1 MSHDRVMTSDDA
13 TQQTSPAA
21 QVSLSDH
28 PPRRRLVRRR
38 DDRVF
43 AGVASGL
50 AAHFDIDP
58 VLVRILFVIGV
69 FAGGAGILAYLAGWL
84 LIPEEGAPEAGGRWA
99 PSSTRRL
106 PSWIAVALFVLA
118 GVVLLGQIEPWDEA
132 AIFWALALIGAG
144 VLLYHRDG
152 TPQEASKRPGA
163 QESDTAAYE
172 VPQAPAASPPAPP
185 PPVARAPKPR
195 SVLGRYTLAA
205 ALVVIGLVALL
216 DNAGAVSLA
225 ARQYPALALIVIG
238 AGLLVGTVWGRARSL
253 ILLGLLVTPF
263 AFAGSLVT
271 VPIEGG
277 VGERFYSPTGMEELR
292 DAYRLGAGRMELDL
306 SGMTWGPEPVRVD
319 ATVAF
324 GELLVTVPRG
334 VHVDFDGQAG
344 VGDVRFFGGHRGG
357 VDVDLESSAGDPN
370 SDARLVL
377 DAESGFGS
385 VRVVRT
391 PTPAKELQ

>member
-1 MSHDRVMTSDDA
+1 
-13 TQQTSPAA
+13 
-21 QVSLSDH
+21 
-28 PPRRRLVRRR
+28 
-38 DDRVF
+38 
-43 AGVASGL
+43 VASGL
-50 AAHFDIDP
+50 AAHFDVES
-58 VLVRILFVIGV
+58 VLVRILFVLGA
-69 FAGGAGILAYLAGWL
+69 FAGGAGILVYLAAWL
-84 LIPEEGAPEAGGRWA
+84 LIPEEGAPGAAGGTA
-99 PSSTRRL
+99 ASSTGRV

-118 GVVLLGQIEPWDEA
+118 GVVVLGQIQPWDGS

-144 VLLYHRDG
+144 ILLYHHDG
-152 TPQEASKRPGA
+152 EPAGSSEHPEALG
-163 QESDTAAYE
+163 SDTSTYT

-185 PPVARAPKPR
+185 PPAARAREPR
-195 SVLGRYTLAA
+195 SILGRYTLAA
-205 ALVVIGLVALL
+205 ALVVIGLVALF
-216 DNAGAVSLA
+216 DNAGVVSLA

-238 AGLLVGTVWGRARSL
+238 TGLLVGTVWGRARSL
-253 ILLGLLVTPF
+253 ILLGLLVMPF

-277 VGERFYSPTGMEELR
+277 VGERFYSPTGMEQLK
-292 DAYRLGAGRMELDL
+292 DAYRLAAGRMELDL
-306 SGMTWGPEPVRVD
+306 SGMSWGPEPVRVD

-324 GELLVTVPRG
+324 GEILVTVPRG
-334 VHVDFDGQAG
+334 VHVAFDGQAG
-344 VGDVRFFGGHRGG
+344 VGDIRFFGGHRGG

>member
-1 MSHDRVMTSDDA
+1 MTSDDDA
-13 TQQTSPAA
+13 QHASSTTQRTPPD
-21 QVSLSDH
+21 VR
-28 PPRRRLVRRR
+28 PRRRLARRR
-38 DDRVF
+38 DDRIL

-50 AAHFDIDP
+50 AAHFEVEP
-58 VLVRILFVIGV
+58 VLVRILFVLGA
-69 FAGGAGILAYLAGWL
+69 FAGGAGILVYLAAWL
-84 LIPEEGAPEAGGRWA
+84 LIPEEGAPAAAGGTA
-99 PSSTRRL
+99 ASSTGRVH
-106 PSWIAVALFVLA
+106 SWIAVALFVLA
-118 GVVLLGQIEPWDEA
+118 GVVVLGQIQPWDGS

-144 VLLYHRDG
+144 ILLYHHDG
-152 TPQEASKRPGA
+152 APAGSSEHPEALA
-163 QESDTAAYE
+163 SDTSTYT

-185 PPVARAPKPR
+185 PPAARAPEPR

-205 ALVVIGLVALL
+205 ALVVIGLVALF
-216 DNAGAVSLA
+216 DNAGVVSLA

-238 AGLLVGTVWGRARSL
+238 TGLLVGTVWGRARSL

-263 AFAGSLVT
+263 AVAGSLVT

-277 VGERFYSPTGMEELR
+277 VGERFYSPTGMEQLQ
-292 DAYRLGAGRMELDL
+292 DTYRLGAGRMELDL
-306 SGMTWGPEPVRVD
+306 SGMSWGPEPVRVD

-324 GELLVTVPRG
+324 GEILVTVPRG

-344 VGDVRFFGGHRGG
+344 VGDIRFFGGHRGG

-377 DAESGFGS
+377 DAESGLGS

>member
-1 MSHDRVMTSDDA
+1 M
-13 TQQTSPAA
+13 
-21 QVSLSDH
+21 
-28 PPRRRLVRRR
+28 
-38 DDRVF
+38 
-43 AGVASGL
+43 
-50 AAHFDIDP
+50 DP

-69 FAGGAGILAYLAGWL
+69 FAGGAGILAYVAGWL
-84 LIPEEGAPEAGGRWA
+84 LIPEEGAPEAAGRWA

-106 PSWIAVALFVLA
+106 PSWIAVALFVIA
-118 GVVLLGQIEPWDEA
+118 GVVVLGQIEPWDEA

-144 VLLYHRDG
+144 VFLYHRDG
-152 TPQEASKRPGA
+152 ATAGASERPGVPA
-163 QESDTAAYE
+163 SDTAAYE

-205 ALVVIGLVALL
+205 ALVVIGLAALL
-216 DNAGAVSLA
+216 DNAGALSLA

-238 AGLLVGTVWGRARSL
+238 TGLVVGTVWGRARSL
-253 ILLGLLVTPF
+253 ILVGLLVTPF
-263 AFAGSLVT
+263 AFAGSLVA

-277 VGERFYSPTGMEELR
+277 VGERFFSPTGMEQLQ

-324 GELLVTVPRG
+324 GEILVTVPRG
-334 VHVDFDGQAG
+334 VRVDFEGRAG
-344 VGDVRFFGGHRGG
+344 VGDIRFFGAHRGG
-357 VDVDLESSAGDPN
+357 VDVDLESSAGN
-370 SDARLVL
+370 SNTDARLVL
-377 DAESGFGS
+377 DAESGFGT

-391 PTPAKELQ
+391 STPVKELQ